1 MFLGNLHKYG
11 RDGSQ
16 TTKIGR
22 SISRINRAQP
32 PWKIILELKSKIG
45 AKEDEFNSD
54 GYRKSN
60 FISPNNN

>member
-1 MFLGNLHKYG
+1 MTRLEASSKNRKRQFKN
-11 RDGSQ
+11 
-16 TTKIGR
+16 
-22 SISRINRAQP
+22 NRAQP
-32 PWKIILELKSKIG
+32 AWKIILELKSKIG